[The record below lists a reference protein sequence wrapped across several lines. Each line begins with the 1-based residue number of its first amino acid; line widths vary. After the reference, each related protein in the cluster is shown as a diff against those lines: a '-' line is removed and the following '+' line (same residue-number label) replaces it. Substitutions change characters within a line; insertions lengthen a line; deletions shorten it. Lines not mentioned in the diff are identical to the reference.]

1 MQRIVIAGRE
11 MELLLTVAAL
21 EEIDARF
28 GSYEQMV
35 ERMRDRRTYAKA
47 MCGAIA
53 ALGNGA
59 LQYRGKE
66 PDISEKWVCRHVAPG
81 ELAEL
86 DKAVAEAFSE
96 GWRMEA
102 ESGERPQDV
111 VLEEMEAQK
120 KTGA

>member
-1 MQRIVIAGRE
+1 MQSIVIAGRE
-11 MELLLTVAAL
+11 IELLLTVAAL
-21 EEIDARF
+21 EEIDGRF

-35 ERMRDRRTYAKA
+35 ERMQDRRTYAVT
-47 MCGAIA
+47 MCSAIA

-66 PDISEKWVCRHVAPG
+66 PDISTSWVCRHVTPG

-86 DKAVAEAFSE
+86 DNIVAAAFTE

-102 ESGERPQDV
+102 ESEERPQDV
-111 VLEEMEAQK
+111 VLEELEAQK

>member
-11 MELLLTVAAL
+11 MELLLTVDAL
-21 EEIDARF
+21 EEIDQRF

-35 ERMRDRRTYAKA
+35 ESMKDRHTYART

-53 ALGNGA
+53 ILGNGA
-59 LQYRGKE
+59 LKYRGKE
-66 PDISEKWVCRHVAPG
+66 PEITEAWVCRHTTPG
-81 ELAEL
+81 EVAEL
-86 DKAVAEAFSE
+86 DKAVAAAFRE

-102 ESGERPQDV
+102 EGEERPQDV
-111 VLEEMEAQK
+111 VLEELEAQK